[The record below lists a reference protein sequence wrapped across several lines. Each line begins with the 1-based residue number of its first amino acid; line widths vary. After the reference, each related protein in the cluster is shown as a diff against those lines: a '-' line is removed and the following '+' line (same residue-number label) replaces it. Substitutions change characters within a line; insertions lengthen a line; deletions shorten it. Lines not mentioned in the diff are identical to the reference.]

1 MFLWKRDRLPIQ
13 VFLGFPGGSDSK
25 QSACNVGDMGLIPGL
40 GRSFG
45 RGHGNPL
52 LYSCLENPHGQ
63 RSLAGYSPWARQ
75 ESKWLSD
82 WAQHRTYKGSLE
94 KKSILKSTVRVES
107 RKYSFI
113 FLILD
118 FYFPGGSVVKN
129 TPHLPKQKTQEMHVQ
144 SLSWEHPLE

>member
-1 MFLWKRDRLPIQ
+1 MFLWRRDRLPIQ

-25 QSACNVGDMGLIPGL
+25 QPACNVGDMGSIPGL
-40 GRSFG
+40 ERSLG

-52 LYSCLENPHGQ
+52 LYSCLENPRGQ
-63 RSLAGYSPWARQ
+63 RNLAGYSPWGCQ
-75 ESKWLSD
+75 ELKWLSD

-94 KKSILKSTVRVES
+94 KKNILKSTVRVES

-113 FLILD
+113 LLILD

-129 TPHLPKQKTQEMHVQ
+129 TPHLPKQKMQEMHIQ